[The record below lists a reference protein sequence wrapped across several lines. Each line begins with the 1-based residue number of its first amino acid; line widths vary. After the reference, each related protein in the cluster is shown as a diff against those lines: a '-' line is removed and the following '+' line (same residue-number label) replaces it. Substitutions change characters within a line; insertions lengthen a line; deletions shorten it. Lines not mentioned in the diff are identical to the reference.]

1 MTSGARALPRVVI
14 TGLGAI
20 TPIGADTDSY
30 WEGLRSGR
38 NGVDRVRCFDPAGY
52 PVQIAGEV
60 LDFDPERYLDRRT
73 ARRTGRFA
81 QMAVGAAVQAL
92 DDAGLLRDGAADP
105 GLRDDLGVVMAS
117 SGDAF
122 NMGEEWELM
131 EERGPGRAD
140 PFIITR
146 RGQHM
151 AAARVARLLGARGP
165 NTTINTACASGT
177 DALGHALSMLRLG
190 RARAVLAGGSD
201 AMVTPLALASMGR
214 LGALSKNNADPEH
227 ASRPFDAGRDGFV
240 LSEGSGVLLLETEAG
255 ARARGASIYA
265 ELAGVGWSF
274 DATDD
279 TAPDAEGQSLA
290 MIRAMEDAGATPA
303 DIDYINAH
311 GTSTPLND
319 RTETAAI
326 KLALGEDRAR
336 AIPISSTKSM
346 TGHLVSGAGGIEA
359 IASVLTI
366 TRGCIP
372 PTINH
377 ERPDPEC
384 DLDVVPN
391 EPRPAAGLGVVI
403 SNSFGL
409 GGQNASAVFRRYHP
423 GEAHRG

>member
-1 MTSGARALPRVVI
+1 MTPRPRALPRVVI

-20 TPIGADTDSY
+20 TPVGVDTDSY
-30 WEGLRSGR
+30 WAGLLAGR
-38 NGVDRVRCFDPAGY
+38 NGVGRVRCFDPAGY

-60 LDFDPERYLDRRT
+60 HDFDPERYLDRRT

-92 DDAGLLRDGAADP
+92 GDAGLLEDGAADP
-105 GLRDDLGVVMAS
+105 GIRDDLGVVMAS

-122 NMGEEWELM
+122 NMGEEWKVT

-151 AAARVARLLGARGP
+151 AAARVARLVGARGP

-177 DALGHALSMLRLG
+177 DALGHALSLLRLG

-214 LGALSKNNADPEH
+214 LGALSKNNDDPEH
-227 ASRPFDAGRDGFV
+227 ASRPFDARRDGFV
-240 LSEGSGVLLLETEAG
+240 LSEGSGVLLLETEDG
-255 ARARGASIYA
+255 ARARGAPIYA

-290 MIRAMEDAGATPA
+290 MLRAMEDAGVGPA

-326 KLALGEDRAR
+326 KLALGEERAR

-359 IASVLTI
+359 IASVLAI
-366 TRGCIP
+366 TRECIP

-377 ERPDPEC
+377 EVPDPEC
-384 DLDVVPN
+384 DLDIVPN
-391 EPRPAAGLGVVI
+391 EARRAPGLGAVI

-409 GGQNASAVFRRYHP
+409 GGQNASAVFRRYAQ
-423 GEAHRG
+423 G